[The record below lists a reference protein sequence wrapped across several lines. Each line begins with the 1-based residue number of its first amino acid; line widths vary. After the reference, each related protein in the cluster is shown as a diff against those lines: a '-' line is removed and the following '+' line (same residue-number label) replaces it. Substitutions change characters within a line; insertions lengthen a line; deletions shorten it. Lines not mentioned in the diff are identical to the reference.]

1 MSGTSAYAPRNDW
14 AQAGSAPRRAG
25 RLAEVRLLDLLVELP
40 RQRAGRLVGVR
51 LLDLLVEL
59 PRQRAGRLVGVRQ
72 VHGR

>member
-40 RQRAGRLVGVR
+40 RQRAGRL
-51 LLDLLVEL
+51 
-59 PRQRAGRLVGVRQ
+59 AGVRQ

>member
-1 MSGTSAYAPRNDW
+1 MSGTSAYAPRNGW
-14 AQAGSAPRRAG
+14 AAAGSVPRGAG
-25 RLAEVRLLDLLVELP
+25 RLA
-40 RQRAGRLVGVR
+40 GVR